1 MDILNLKDLEV
12 LKVEENEFDYLITAQ
27 AKDRPE
33 FCIKCYHNNLIKHST
48 NERII
53 SDVCIHSK
61 RTKIQLIH
69 RRYKCK
75 DCGYTFYELLE
86 SIDTNS
92 RLTKRLIS
100 TVSRESITKP
110 FKTIEEQY
118 AISNMTVRRI
128 FDKRIDELENNR
140 VLVAPRVLGIDE
152 AHLNYKMRGVLTD
165 TENNRL
171 IEITPDN
178 TKPSIKKAIQSMK
191 GWENIEVVTMDMAKG
206 YRYTVNE
213 MLPNALVIVDKF
225 HVVQYAQMA
234 LNRVR
239 VDYKNKLD
247 ILLDMI
253 YQSHKRKIISWR
265 DIEDCQYGEHRL
277 DHKTILK
284 AFQREKMDFYK
295 YVLSKGFV
303 FKPNSWGMTE
313 YSADGE
319 KLKSI
324 YEIDFS
330 NYLNLLGFKYK
341 NGYERDVMYKQFCN
355 IDYDTKMNCDYVIHK
370 DNEDYYIE
378 IAGILY
384 SEKDLDKVNKGKRK
398 EIYRQKMN
406 KKIDALSKSNVKS
419 LILYSHDMKTGKY
432 KEIVNNFLGIKEV
445 KQCQSV
451 VNE

>member
-33 FCIKCYHNNLIKHST
+33 FCIRCYHNNLIKHST

-128 FDKRIDELENNR
+128 FDKHIDELENNR

-206 YRYTVNE
+206 YRYAVNE
-213 MLPNALVIVDKF
+213 ILPNALVIVDKF

-247 ILLDMI
+247 KSERRKFHKDKWLLQSNKEDLSEENIAGRDRILEQSEILTTAYWLKEMI
-253 YQSHKRKIISWR
+253 RDLYNFEDKKQAYEWFYQ
-265 DIEDCQYGEHRL
+265 IEKAIPEDKEFQVFRELMKTYNACKNEIFNYFDARYTNAYTESINNQIKKVEKAGAGYSFEVLRGKCLYG
-277 DHKTILK
+277 
-284 AFQREKMDFYK
+284 FQQPK
-295 YVLSKGFV
+295 
-303 FKPNSWGMTE
+303 KPKF
-313 YSADGE
+313 GE
-319 KLKSI
+319 I
-324 YEIDFS
+324 
-330 NYLNLLGFKYK
+330 GFKK
-341 NGYERDVMYKQFCN
+341 LV
-355 IDYDTKMNCDYVIHK
+355 
-370 DNEDYYIE
+370 
-378 IAGILY
+378 
-384 SEKDLDKVNKGKRK
+384 
-398 EIYRQKMN
+398 
-406 KKIDALSKSNVKS
+406 
-419 LILYSHDMKTGKY
+419 
-432 KEIVNNFLGIKEV
+432 
-445 KQCQSV
+445 
-451 VNE
+451 